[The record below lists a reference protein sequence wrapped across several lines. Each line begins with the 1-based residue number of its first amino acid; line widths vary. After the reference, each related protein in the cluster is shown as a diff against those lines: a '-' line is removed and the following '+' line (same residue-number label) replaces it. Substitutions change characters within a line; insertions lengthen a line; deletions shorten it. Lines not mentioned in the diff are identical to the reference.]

1 MRETILCS
9 RAVLLL
15 SNIMGL
21 DKRATMDIDLELIK
35 TQKISASKILE
46 KFKSILNADDIDGI
60 RYHILKYTDIRKEH
74 KYSGINISV
83 LCQIENIK
91 QVISIDIASGDVITP
106 KEIVYEYKSIFSNQ
120 DFSILAYNIETM
132 LSEKLET
139 IFSFGHLNTRFKD
152 FYDVYVIYTFK
163 KKDIDI
169 NRLKDA
175 CYNTFKNRNSEFNIQ
190 QLLELITNIAFNP
203 LMNERWKKYISQI
216 VKSAGNRL

>member
-1 MRETILCS
+1 MIWS
-9 RAVLLL
+9 
-15 SNIMGL
+15 
-21 DKRATMDIDLELIK
+21 LIK

-120 DFSILAYNIETM
+120 DFSILG
-132 LSEKLET
+132 L
-139 IFSFGHLNTRFKD
+139 
-152 FYDVYVIYTFK
+152 
-163 KKDIDI
+163 
-169 NRLKDA
+169 
-175 CYNTFKNRNSEFNIQ
+175 
-190 QLLELITNIAFNP
+190 
-203 LMNERWKKYISQI
+203 
-216 VKSAGNRL
+216 